1 MIGTE
6 EVFMLSNSD
15 IFLLLYRVTALKET
29 CMLQTNVFCFHLGI
43 VDCVLQW
50 EQMKMLTLW

>member
-6 EVFMLSNSD
+6 EVFLLSNSD
-15 IFLLLYRVTALKET
+15 IFLLLYRVIALKET

-43 VDCVLQW
+43 DDCILQW